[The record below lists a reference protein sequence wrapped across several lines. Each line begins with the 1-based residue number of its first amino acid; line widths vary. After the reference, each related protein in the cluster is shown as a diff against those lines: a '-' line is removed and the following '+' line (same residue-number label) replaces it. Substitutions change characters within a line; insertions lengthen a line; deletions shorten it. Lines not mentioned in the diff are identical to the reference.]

1 MWMLSIIPSWLRL
14 QTLTTWP
21 QRTTDHSAIAFH
33 GDYPLP
39 SKSTRGN
46 MFLWF
51 VVTSNL
57 QISSTQLLGSNL
69 FKLHSAH
76 VPSVTNSLPWWSQT
90 SDFDS
95 WQPKQSHWTPGR
107 FLQLFLLPSHGN
119 MPRSFIDTLV
129 QSQSKV
135 VKESRSGTRVSWLN
149 RLPEISHNHVKN
161 YPKSKETAIGRAHC
175 SLPWLWRKSMFL
187 QDSDFANLMLV
198 LMVRMMQNL
207 SEVGFRFVWLFPF
220 CPC

>member
-1 MWMLSIIPSWLRL
+1 MCQVSQIL
-14 QTLTTWP
+14 
-21 QRTTDHSAIAFH
+21 FH
-33 GDYPLP
+33 GDL
-39 SKSTRGN
+39 K
-46 MFLWF
+46 
-51 VVTSNL
+51 L
-57 QISSTQLLGSNL
+57 QIL
-69 FKLHSAH
+69 
-76 VPSVTNSLPWWSQT
+76 
-90 SDFDS
+90 
-95 WQPKQSHWTPGR
+95 TPGNRNKAIELCR

-207 SEVGFRFVWLFPF
+207 SEIGFRFVWLFPF